1 MLCTLRFSTA
11 LIVVLCV
18 SSASAA
24 EGDAEQYF
32 ETHVRPLL
40 VKRCQECHG
49 TSKQQA
55 GLRLDSRA
63 ALLAGIEGTPALVP
77 GKPQESRLLQVLAYS
92 EDDTQMPPDGKLPQD
107 EIDVLTKW
115 VADGAV
121 WPGPAELAPGGLGV
135 FTLTESGEI
144 DFAAEAAEHWA
155 YQPIR
160 KPTPPQVAG
169 VDKVRSPIDRFLLAR
184 LEAEGLTYSPAADS
198 RTLLRRAEFDLLGL
212 PPTFEQME
220 EITTSTSPTAYEER
234 MERMLRSM
242 QYGQRWARH
251 WLDIARY
258 ADTRGYVFTQNPKY
272 PFAYTYRDYVVRA
285 FNEDKPFDRFIVEQ
299 LAADRLGL
307 AADDPDLAAL
317 GYLTVGRRF
326 LNRDPDIIDD
336 RIDVV
341 TRGLMGMTVACARCH
356 DHKYDPIPTADYYSL
371 YGVFNSSHE
380 PDELPV
386 IGQPD
391 DSPEYRAYR
400 EELAKREQAVTDYIA
415 RSHAELLQQLR
426 DRVGDYLQAVVKAAG
441 KLPEGIEPTYE
452 HGDPRESLIRHWSQK
467 ITERVQQND
476 PVFAAWGALAA
487 LPVEEFSTKAAELIN
502 TYASAPEGE
511 SPPINARVWDALRQT
526 PPGSM
531 LDVARMYAALLKQA
545 ETEWQ
550 ALQSAAAE
558 GQAPAALP
566 DEADEQLRRVLTGP
580 GSITDVPAGE
590 QFFGRDHRD
599 ELVKLRRKVSE
610 WDSESPGAPP
620 RAMVMRDNDKPAE
633 PVVFLRG
640 TPGRNGPRVP
650 RRFPR
655 ILTGGESVE
664 FADGSGRL
672 ELARQIAS
680 PDNPLTARVIV
691 NRVWRHHFGTGLV
704 ATTSDFGT
712 RSDPPTHPELLDW
725 LAASLIEHDWSLKWL
740 HRAIM
745 SSAAY
750 RQSSDDRPD
759 ARKVDPENRLLWRM
773 NRKRLEFEPM
783 RDAMLAVAGRL
794 DPAVGG
800 RPVDI
805 EGNTETGRRSIY
817 AFIDRNNF
825 SSLLRTF
832 DYPSPDGHSSGR
844 PLTSVPQQTLFVMNA
859 PFPQQMAA
867 HVAQQAPVHDAATSE
882 ERVRVL
888 YRIVLSREPSPEEQQ
903 LAIGFLES
911 EGPQKT
917 EQLAQALLLTN
928 EFLFV
933 D

>member
-1 MLCTLRFSTA
+1 MSEVLRISFVLLVVLSVASTA
-11 LIVVLCV
+11 
-18 SSASAA
+18 AA
-24 EGDAEQYF
+24 DDDAEQYF

-40 VKRCQECHG
+40 VSRCQECHG
-49 TSKQQA
+49 PDKQQA
-55 GLRLDSRA
+55 EFRLDTRA
-63 ALLAGIEGTPALVP
+63 GLMAGIDGTPAIVA
-77 GKPQESRLLQVLAYS
+77 GKPAESRLLQVLAYS
-92 EDDTQMPPDGKLPQD
+92 EDDTQMPPDGKLPQE
-107 EIDVLTKW
+107 EIDILTKW

-121 WPGPAELAPGGLGV
+121 WPGGDDQPATGLGV
-135 FTLTESGEI
+135 FALTETGEI
-144 DFAAEAAEHWA
+144 DFAVEAAEHWS

-160 KPTPPQVAG
+160 KPTPPPVEATE
-169 VDKVRSPIDRFLLAR
+169 KVRSPIDRFVLAR
-184 LEAEGLTYSPAADS
+184 LEAEGLTYSPPADP
-198 RTLLRRAEFDLLGL
+198 RTLLRRAQLDLLGL
-212 PPTFEQME
+212 PPAYEQME
-220 EITTSTSPTAYEER
+220 QFVSSTSPAVYDDNIEQ
-234 MERMLRSM
+234 MLASPA
-242 QYGQRWARH
+242 YGQRWARH

-285 FNEDKPFDRFIVEQ
+285 FNDDKPFDRFIVEQ

-307 AADDPDLAAL
+307 AEDDPDLAAL
-317 GYLTVGRRF
+317 GFLTVGRRF
-326 LNRDPDIIDD
+326 LNREPDIIDD

-341 TRGLMGMTVACARCH
+341 TRGFMGMTVACARCH

-380 PDELPV
+380 PEDLPV
-386 IGQPD
+386 IGRPD

-400 EELAKREQAVTDYIA
+400 EELAKREQAVTDYIN
-415 RSHAELLQQLR
+415 RSHAELLQQAR
-426 DRVGDYLQAVVKAAG
+426 ERVGDYLQAVIKSAG
-441 KLPEGIEPTYE
+441 RLPAGVEPTYE
-452 HGDPRESLIRHWSQK
+452 HGDPREKLTRLWHHK
-467 ITERVQQND
+467 IEERIKQND

-487 LPVEEFSTKAAELIN
+487 LPVDEFAARAAELIN
-502 TYASAPEGE
+502 KYASAPEGE
-511 SPPINARVWDALRQT
+511 APPINPRVWAALQQT
-526 PPGSM
+526 PPQSM
-531 LDVARMYAALLKQA
+531 LEVARIYATLLKQA
-545 ETEWQ
+545 DAEWQ
-550 ALQSAAAE
+550 QLQSAAAE
-558 GQAPAALP
+558 GAIPESLP
-566 DEADEQLRRVLTGP
+566 DEAAEQLRRVLMGP
-580 GSITDVPAGE
+580 GSVTDVPTGE
-590 QFFGRDHRD
+590 QLFERDHRD

-620 RAMVMRDNDKPAE
+620 RAMVMRDKDKPVM

-640 TPGRNGPRVP
+640 TPGRNGPQVP

-664 FADGSGRL
+664 FNDGSGRL

-680 PDNPLTARVIV
+680 AANPLTARVIV

-704 ATTSDFGT
+704 STPSDFGT

-725 LAASLIEHDWSLKWL
+725 LAVSLIEHEWSLKWL
-740 HRAIM
+740 HREIT

-750 RQSSDDRPD
+750 RQASNDRPE

-794 DPAVGG
+794 DAAIGG

-805 EGNTETGRRSIY
+805 EADTDTGRRSIY

-825 SSLLRTF
+825 SPLLRTF
-832 DYPSPDGHSSGR
+832 DYPSPDVHSSGR
-844 PLTSVPQQTLFVMNA
+844 PLTFVPQQTLYALNA

-867 HVAQQAPVHDAATSE
+867 HVVQRPPVRDAATAQE
-882 ERVRVL
+882 QAKAL
-888 YRIVLSREPSPEEQQ
+888 YQIVLSREPSPEELQ
-903 LAIGFLES
+903 LGVGFLDG
-911 EGPQKT
+911 EGTT